1 MTEWCQFMSELTTNN
16 TELVIV
22 GDINIHL
29 DNTSL
34 CHTQN
39 FMKSLEATGLQ
50 QHIQEPTHYIGHTLD
65 VLISRDDSTLLSNI
79 SVVDIGLC
87 NKEGKLTG
95 DHYATVFSINTIIMM
110 NMDEH
115 GTIYLKHPYGT
126 SDVILILQKLKSA
139 EKTGI

>member
-1 MTEWCQFMSELTTNN
+1 MIATINTYNNSIIICAVYRPPPSQRNGLSTAAFMTEWCQFMSELTTNN
-16 TELVIV
+16 PELVFV

-65 VLISRDDSTLLSNI
+65 VLISRDDSTMLSNI

-87 NKEGKLTG
+87 NKEGKLTR
-95 DHYATVFSINTIIMM
+95 DHYATVFSIII
-110 NMDEH
+110 
-115 GTIYLKHPYGT
+115 
-126 SDVILILQKLKSA
+126 A
-139 EKTGI
+139 R